1 MKTTIFLIIVLFLSV
16 PAFSQAFKFA
26 FLSDTHIGVKNAD
39 EDLRRSVADINTDAG
54 IEFVLISGD
63 ITELGTEDEML
74 LAKSILSK
82 LNKPLYI
89 QTGNHDG
96 NWSPSG
102 GRIFNTVFG
111 SGRFAFQYNGYLFIG
126 TNSGP
131 FMHHKSPGQVPRED
145 ILWMDSVLNS
155 QKNKSIP
162 VVYTNHYPQ
171 DSSQRNWFEVMNR
184 LKKKNVQLILVGHGH
199 LNKQFVFEDVPGIMG
214 RSNLRAI
221 DSVGAYN
228 VVTISN
234 STAIF
239 EQRNPLLKTNYQ
251 WAEVKLSDHNFAN
264 DTTHYPRPSYAIN
277 SSFPDVKE
285 LWQYENRFD
294 IGSGTASYNNSIIA
308 TNTGGFV
315 YALDEK
321 NGKVNWSFQT
331 KGKIYSTPVVSSNRV
346 VVASTDSNVYCLSAN
361 NGKLV
366 WKYKTFK
373 PIVASPV
380 IDNDV
385 VYFGSSDGHFRSCN
399 LADGKLRWD
408 FDGVKDFV
416 MTKPLFYGDKIF
428 FGSWGSE
435 FYAMNAANGKLAWK
449 WIDTSNNRMFSPA
462 GCHPVATKG
471 KVFMV
476 APDQYMTAFEASSG
490 KILWRSKML
499 NVRVRESMGL
509 SADSSLVY
517 VKTTDG
523 KLYGISTNAAEMQTV
538 FNVNLKLGYDV
549 CATPVVEYK
558 GVIYVPSDA
567 GVVSAIDRQTGKI
580 NWKHKV
586 SNSNITS
593 VVPID
598 NNRVLI
604 STADGKITCLQ
615 FESP

>member
-1 MKTTIFLIIVLFLSV
+1 
-16 PAFSQAFKFA
+16 
-26 FLSDTHIGVKNAD
+26 
-39 EDLRRSVADINTDAG
+39 
-54 IEFVLISGD
+54 
-63 ITELGTEDEML
+63 
-74 LAKSILSK
+74 
-82 LNKPLYI
+82 
-89 QTGNHDG
+89 
-96 NWSPSG
+96 
-102 GRIFNTVFG
+102 
-111 SGRFAFQYNGYLFIG
+111 
-126 TNSGP
+126 
-131 FMHHKSPGQVPRED
+131 
-145 ILWMDSVLNS
+145 
-155 QKNKSIP
+155 
-162 VVYTNHYPQ
+162 
-171 DSSQRNWFEVMNR
+171 
-184 LKKKNVQLILVGHGH
+184 
-199 LNKQFVFEDVPGIMG
+199 
-214 RSNLRAI
+214 
-221 DSVGAYN
+221 
-228 VVTISN
+228 
-234 STAIF
+234 
-239 EQRNPLLKTNYQ
+239 
-251 WAEVKLSDHNFAN
+251 
-264 DTTHYPRPSYAIN
+264 
-277 SSFPDVKE
+277 
-285 LWQYENRFD
+285 
-294 IGSGTASYNNSIIA
+294 
-308 TNTGGFV
+308 
-315 YALDEK
+315 
-321 NGKVNWSFQT
+321 
-331 KGKIYSTPVVSSNRV
+331 V

-380 IDNDV
+380 IHNDV